1 MAFWRRSFPVDLAEE
16 GRFSRRE
23 FARFLALVSAGFTA
37 GLGWLWLRKT
47 PLAGPPSTAG
57 TGPVPL
63 GLAADLRPGQSR
75 LFAFRGPQDRCILL
89 RTPLGELRAY
99 RQACTHLGCAVR
111 FRNDEL
117 QCPCHEGVF
126 EIEHGFPIQGPPTR
140 PLSRV
145 ALEVRADG
153 TLWAVGDLPA
163 PTGFPSRASA
173 ACPRQAHREEVA

>member
-1 MAFWRRSFPVDLAEE
+1 MAWKRAFPVDLAEE

-37 GLGWLWLRKT
+37 GLGWLWLRKR
-47 PLAGPPSTAG
+47 PLEGPSSTTG
-57 TGPVPL
+57 SGPVPL
-63 GLAADLRPGQSR
+63 GLAADLQPGQSR
-75 LFAFRGPQDRCILL
+75 LFTFRGPQDRCILL
-89 RTPLGELRAY
+89 RTPMGELRAY

-140 PLSRV
+140 PLSRI

-153 TLWAVGDLPA
+153 TLWAVGDLPTPA
-163 PTGFPSRASA
+163 GFPSRASA
-173 ACPRQAHREEVA
+173 ACPRQARREEVA